1 MRRAS
6 MIKMARS
13 INLFA
18 AVVMAAGLAF
28 GGTADGLH
36 VVELKMYSDRFDDV
50 ARGVA
55 FEPESVSCLMAV
67 TNSATGGAAY
77 WLTHDGERDVRLF
90 GEAAPE
96 EGLDYWLRVEI
107 DFLAEPTLVRYL
119 VKEKGGEYRPLKD
132 GEGAEWIRSPAP
144 EKKDVREV
152 EIRRGGGYVKELKEV
167 AR

>member
-1 MRRAS
+1 
-6 MIKMARS
+6 MARYRTFS
-13 INLFA
+13 AIV

-28 GGTADGLH
+28 DATADGLR

-55 FEPESVSCLMAV
+55 FEPGSVSCLMAV
-67 TNSATGGAAY
+67 TNSVAGGEAC
-77 WLTHDGERDVRLF
+77 WLTHDGERAVRLF

-119 VKEKGGEYRPLKD
+119 VKGWDGEFRPLKD
-132 GEGAEWIRSPAP
+132 GAGSEWIRSPAP

>member
-1 MRRAS
+1 MWN
-6 MIKMARS
+6 KYFGF
-13 INLFA
+13 FA
-18 AVVMAAGLAF
+18 AAVMTAGLAF
-28 GGTADGLH
+28 GGAADGLH

-107 DFLAEPTLVRYL
+107 DFLSEPTLVRYL

-132 GEGAEWIRSPAP
+132 GAGSEWIRSPSP
-144 EKKDVREV
+144 DKKCVREV
-152 EIRRGGGYVKELKEV
+152 EIRRGGGYVKEPANGIGKIKS
-167 AR
+167 RK

>member
-1 MRRAS
+1 MKCS
-6 MIKMARS
+6 Y
-13 INLFA
+13 NFFA

-28 GGTADGLH
+28 GDTADGLR
-36 VVELKMYSDRFDDV
+36 VVELKMYSDKFDDV
-50 ARGVA
+50 ASGVA
-55 FEPESVSCLMAV
+55 FEPGSVSCLMAV
-67 TNSATGGAAY
+67 TNSVAGGEAC
-77 WLTHDGERDVRLF
+77 WLTHDGERAVRLF

-107 DFLAEPTLVRYL
+107 DFEAKDTLVRYL
-119 VKEKGGEYRPLKD
+119 VKNGQGEFVALKD

>member
-1 MRRAS
+1 
-6 MIKMARS
+6 MIHTRHFGF
-13 INLFA
+13 LA
-18 AVVMAAGLAF
+18 ALVMAAGLAF
-28 GGTADGLH
+28 GATVDGLR

-50 ARGVA
+50 AYGVV
-55 FEPESVSCLMAV
+55 FEPGSVSCLMAV
-67 TNSATGGAAY
+67 TNSVAGGEAY
-77 WLTHDGERDVRLF
+77 WLTHDGERTVRLA

-96 EGLDYWLRVEI
+96 EGADYWLRVEI

>member
-1 MRRAS
+1 
-6 MIKMARS
+6 MIWSRHIAY
-13 INLFA
+13 LA
-18 AVVMAAGLAF
+18 AVVMAAGFAF
-28 GGTADGLH
+28 GDAAEGLR

-50 ARGVA
+50 ASGVA
-55 FEPESVSCLMAV
+55 FEPGSVSCLMAV
-67 TNSATGGAAY
+67 TNSVAGGEAC
-77 WLTHDGERDVRLF
+77 WLTHDGERAVRLF